1 MTAISP
7 YVGAQVAPRSPLVL
21 PLSVFFPPPSC
32 DVRWGL
38 PCCDEA
44 ALITG
49 SWTVCGSRSV
59 IILQPGGHAEIKQ
72 STSATWCSSQIYSHA
87 PHITAVQVFKRC
99 HIGLNTGI
107 MLGWRKRRNRSVTD
121 SRRET
126 RQEEGENDIFHTSGG
141 QFKVF
146 YRSRILDPIRKETNS
161 TCINT
166 RLIWQY
172 KCDLPQLR
180 SCENSNFLSACQE
193 KTLSLLLLFF
203 CVYFTPPII
212 MSGKNKMDHEQNKMS
227 SKINKKREKQNE
239 SQEGRSKRWVEEK
252 SFCGSKG
259 TGWEKNGGG
268 EERRGHD
275 QRRTA
280 MTVTGENQSVM
291 LNRWILWPLT
301 PPVWQH
307 LTHHPS
313 LPGHPV
319 LPQRTRWDILTQ
331 MNPDYVICVKNVMT
345 IIQIFNKTEA
355 FQGYQ
360 YVYIAYKHDYP
371 KLIKKNNNQ
380 SDIFLLAF
388 FFFFTFYTTITFCY
402 ISIQMS
408 YQHCC

>member
-7 YVGAQVAPRSPLVL
+7 YVGAQVAPRPPLVL
-21 PLSVFFPPPSC
+21 LLSVFFPPPSC

-44 ALITG
+44 ALITS

-99 HIGLNTGI
+99 HICLNTGI
-107 MLGWRKRRNRSVTD
+107 KLGWRKRRNRSVTD

-180 SCENSNFLSACQE
+180 SCENSSFLSACQE

-212 MSGKNKMDHEQNKMS
+212 ISGKNKMDHEQNKMS

-239 SQEGRSKRWVEEK
+239 SQEGRSKIWVEETK
-252 SFCGSKG
+252 RKNRFVVAKVQG
-259 TGWEKNGGG
+259 EKRM
-268 EERRGHD
+268 EEGRRGGD
-275 QRRTA
+275 MIRDGQPWQWQEKIRVWCW
-280 MTVTGENQSVM
+280 TVGSFD
-291 LNRWILWPLT
+291 LWPL
-301 PPVWQH
+301 
-307 LTHHPS
+307 
-313 LPGHPV
+313 
-319 LPQRTRWDILTQ
+319 
-331 MNPDYVICVKNVMT
+331 
-345 IIQIFNKTEA
+345 
-355 FQGYQ
+355 
-360 YVYIAYKHDYP
+360 
-371 KLIKKNNNQ
+371 Q
-380 SDIFLLAF
+380 SDNTWPIIHLYWVTPSSPREQGR
-388 FFFFTFYTTITFCY
+388 TFWLKWTQI
-402 ISIQMS
+402 M
-408 YQHCC
+408 